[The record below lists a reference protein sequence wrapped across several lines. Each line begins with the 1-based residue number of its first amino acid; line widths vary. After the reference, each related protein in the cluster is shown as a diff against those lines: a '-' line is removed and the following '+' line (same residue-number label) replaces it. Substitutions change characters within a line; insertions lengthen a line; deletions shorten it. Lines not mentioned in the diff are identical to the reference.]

1 MSAGYHPTL
10 PLPPLSTVYGL
21 LAAAVGRDVD
31 PSRVWLGY
39 RFRSE
44 AKARDLEKIILFSEK
59 GATWDAK
66 TGQVGSMPIQREF
79 LLNPILWLYMP
90 PLEELWQAFRYPRF
104 PLVLGR
110 SQDVAYVEKMERV
123 TLEPATE
130 GEAEGILLP
139 FPCPGVASFVYNLP
153 TFLPTH
159 PPRRPLAVKP
169 FQMVVQRQ
177 HVRYEEGLLYRVD
190 DTVVP
195 VYTIERLR

>member
-21 LAAAVGRDVD
+21 IAAAVGRDVD

-39 RFRSE
+39 RFCSE

-59 GATWDAK
+59 GATWNAK
-66 TGQVGSMPIQREF
+66 TGQISSMPIQREF
-79 LLNPILWLYMP
+79 LVNPVLRVYVP
-90 PLEELWQAFRYPRF
+90 PLEDLWQAFRCPRF

-110 SQDVAYVEKMERV
+110 SQDVAYVERIERV
-123 TLEPATE
+123 ELEPTTE

-139 FPCPGVASFVYNLP
+139 FPCPGAGSLVYNLP

-169 FQMVVQRQ
+169 FQMVVRRQ
-177 HVRYEEGLLYRVD
+177 PVRYEGGLLYRVHD
-190 DTVVP
+190 MVVP
-195 VYTIERLR
+195 IYTIERLR